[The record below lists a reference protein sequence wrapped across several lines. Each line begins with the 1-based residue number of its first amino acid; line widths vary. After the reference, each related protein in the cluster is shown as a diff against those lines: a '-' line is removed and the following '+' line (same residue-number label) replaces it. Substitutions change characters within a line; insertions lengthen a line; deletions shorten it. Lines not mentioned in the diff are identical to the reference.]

1 VNFDDGI
8 HEVNMKSKRTLLA
21 SLLAG
26 LTLPALADTFSTS
39 ISTDYSRGDY
49 GTGTTSETW
58 YVPLVGKYETG
69 PMTYKLTVP
78 WLRITNPSV
87 GPDGEPLPGG
97 CGKLESGLGDTVA
110 GADYAAL
117 DGSYGGVLVD
127 LIGKVKLPTADEDKC
142 LGTGKT
148 DYSAQVDVARAF
160 GPVTGFATLGWKKFG
175 DPSGSDFDDPIF
187 ASLGFALPVAALTSL
202 GASYDWRQKVVS
214 SGDQIKE
221 LTLFVTRKLNQH
233 WKVQLYAV
241 KGFSDASP
249 DAEGG
254 LVLSHAF

>member
-1 VNFDDGI
+1 
-8 HEVNMKSKRTLLA
+8 
-21 SLLAG
+21 
-26 LTLPALADTFSTS
+26 
-39 ISTDYSRGDY
+39 
-49 GTGTTSETW
+49 
-58 YVPLVGKYETG
+58 
-69 PMTYKLTVP
+69 MTYKLTVP

-110 GADYAAL
+110 GADYAVL
-117 DGSYGGVLVD
+117 DGSDGGVLVD

-148 DYSAQVDVARAF
+148 DYSAQIDVAKAF
-160 GPVTGFATLGWKKFG
+160 GRVTGFATLGWKKFG
-175 DPSGSDFDDPIF
+175 DPAGTDFDDPIF
-187 ASLGFALPVAALTSL
+187 VSLGFAIPVASLTSL

-214 SGDQIKE
+214 SGDPIKE
-221 LTLFVTRKLNQH
+221 LTLFVTRKLDSH

-241 KGFSDASP
+241 QGFSEASP

-254 LVLSHAF
+254 LLLSYTF